1 VTLVGVCHF
10 LYLIILV
17 PYNLFG
23 LFLVH
28 KISAYKY
35 IYENGEKKWEKKKK
49 KEFPASWAGGNFG
62 PARRGARAREGAG
75 PVAAQGRGRRR
86 GRAGAT
92 ASLRAHT
99 SARAEGGTAPR
110 FDGAGEP
117 VVCGEENPTAG
128 GPVLGPRGGGLARA
142 GAGDPRGRLN
152 LARGGREGAVRGE
165 VAELHDG
172 DRRRWSLGEGLGRG
186 SGALS
191 SRHCEEA
198 ARLT

>member
-1 VTLVGVCHF
+1 MGR
-10 LYLIILV
+10 
-17 PYNLFG
+17 
-23 LFLVH
+23 
-28 KISAYKY
+28 
-35 IYENGEKKWEKKKK
+35 GEV
-49 KEFPASWAGGNFG
+49 FG

-75 PVAAQGRGRRR
+75 PAAAHGRGDSAGARERRR
-86 GRAGAT
+86 HRGAH
-92 ASLRAHT
+92 S
-99 SARAEGGTAPR
+99 SARAEGGNGAAGRRRGRTGRPR
-110 FDGAGEP
+110 GRKPGRRWARRRFA
-117 VVCGEENPTAG
+117 AS

-165 VAELHDG
+165 VAELRGG
-172 DRRRWSLGEGLGRG
+172 DRRRWSLGDGLGRG